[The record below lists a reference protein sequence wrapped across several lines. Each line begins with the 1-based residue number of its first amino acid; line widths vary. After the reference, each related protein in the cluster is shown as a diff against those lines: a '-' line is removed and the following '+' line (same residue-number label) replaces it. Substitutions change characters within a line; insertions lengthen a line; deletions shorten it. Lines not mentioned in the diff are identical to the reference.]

1 MMLKS
6 LLVSLAAVSSLAL
19 TAKAETQSVEQNQTN
34 MIEEL
39 DPFAPNISETLEQMD
54 LNYENE
60 TGLSS
65 HMDNESIMMDS
76 GCYRENCAIWADVVK
91 SEQRLY
97 LYVNGSLQ
105 DTWKV
110 STGIAGRS
118 TPDFDKHPDG
128 RIYTAYTST
137 KYPGGD
143 YHGLGNMPYAVFIS
157 GGFAIHGTPFIGRLG
172 ERASHGCIRV
182 HPDNAHTFNQL
193 VRANGV
199 RNTWVT
205 VED

>member
-1 MMLKS
+1 
-6 LLVSLAAVSSLAL
+6 
-19 TAKAETQSVEQNQTN
+19 
-34 MIEEL
+34 
-39 DPFAPNISETLEQMD
+39 MD

-60 TGLSS
+60 TGFSS
-65 HMDNESIMMDS
+65 HMDNESILMDS
-76 GCYRENCAIWADVVK
+76 GCVRENCAVWADVVK

-97 LYVNGSLQ
+97 LYVNGNLQ
-105 DTWKV
+105 GTWAV
-110 STGIAGRS
+110 STGIPGRS
-118 TPDFDKHPDG
+118 TPDFDTHPDG

-137 KYPGGD
+137 KFPGGD

-172 ERASHGCIRV
+172 ERASHGCVRV
-182 HPDNAHTFNQL
+182 HPDNARAFNQL

-199 RNTWVT
+199 RNTWIT